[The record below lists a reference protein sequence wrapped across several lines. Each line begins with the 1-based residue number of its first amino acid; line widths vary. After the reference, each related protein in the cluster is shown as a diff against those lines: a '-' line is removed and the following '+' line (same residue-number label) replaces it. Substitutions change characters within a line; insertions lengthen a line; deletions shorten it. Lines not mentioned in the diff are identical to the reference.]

1 MHHINPFDIDK
12 YYFVMMKLHAFQARQ
27 TSVTLKKSAKFRIL
41 SLATTVIASDATIY
55 ICLNENFTIMIDET
69 RTHPLSRP
77 K

>member
-1 MHHINPFDIDK
+1 
-12 YYFVMMKLHAFQARQ
+12 MMKLRAFQARQ

-41 SLATTVIASDATIY
+41 SLATTVIASNATIY
-55 ICLNENFTIMIDET
+55 ICVNENLTIMIDET